1 MIKIHKEPIIVQ
13 LLHIPEVIAIL
24 KFKYNDLCMKWQ
36 KQSANTGDVDFCYF
50 ILNKVSRSFAGV
62 IKQLPKDLSKDIMI
76 FYLVLR
82 ALDTVE
88 DDVKAFNGDKNL
100 KSEYLINF
108 HTNFNNIDGIGEK
121 FEKTLLQKYERI
133 GKMFSTLKVSSQE
146 IIKNITKR
154 MAEGMVEFLGKE
166 IKTRKEYNLYCFY
179 VAGLVGEGLTKLFVN
194 NNYESDEFEKDTM
207 SDYFVSANHG
217 LGGLDKSMGLFL
229 QKTNIIRDYLE
240 DKIDNKIWWPKEI
253 WGKHVENFNEFSE
266 PINEERALNCLND
279 MILDAM
285 ELVPDVLAYLNRIKN
300 PKVFNFCAIPQ
311 VMAIATLNKCYN
323 NKKVFTG
330 IVKIRKGLAVRMINE
345 AVDIDN
351 VNKWFSYFT
360 KEIKGKVRSNDPNGL
375 KMIET
380 CNLID
385 VNLGPK
391 EYGGYILKIVS
402 TILASIY
409 IIQIFM

>member
-1 MIKIHKEPIIVQ
+1 MIKIHKEPIILQ

-108 HTNFNNIDGIGEK
+108 YTNFNNIDGIGEK

-133 GKMFSTLKVSSQE
+133 GKVFNTLKESSQK

-166 IKTRKEYNLYCFY
+166 IKTKKEYNMYCFY

-194 NNYESDEFEKDTM
+194 NNYENEEFEKDTM
-207 SDYFVSANHG
+207 SDYFVSAKHG

-253 WGKHVENFNEFSE
+253 WGKYVENFNDFDD
-266 PINEERALNCLND
+266 PMNNERALNCLND
-279 MILDAM
+279 MVLDAM

-311 VMAIATLNKCYN
+311 VMAIATLDKCYN

-360 KEIKGKVRSNDPNGL
+360 KEIKGKVISNDPNGL

-385 VNLGPK
+385 ANLGPK
-391 EYGGYILKIVS
+391 EYGSYILKIVS